1 MCLEIYLF
9 LKVTLKNFFGKSGR
23 NKLGFWEKRPPKIF
37 LKKSRGV
44 LFSKKK
50 VSKPKGGEKQKMK
63 TVKIKNE
70 LPSKIEPTNFASIIN
85 DMPRV
90 KTQSPQMTAP
100 QAESFGKS
108 KDIID
113 NYNAQKKLQET
124 YIKLKQNLEACR
136 EAKPTSFITVADQ
149 KSIDYFEGIGNQ
161 LSNTLLSLQQEK
173 EITLQNFQNKIETAK
188 RMLEELEQKMKV
200 KEKKID
206 DKILIQNN
214 RIQAN
219 QLNLERAKERTKQV
233 KKTKEEIK
241 LEKQLQQLLIDFKR
255 TNPEKDLEYYFPNYK
270 ILLGSTLLAPP
281 QMDPPLPSVET
292 NKNLV
297 VEPEPEEEEEEKEEE
312 EDFTELTPWKRF
324 QKANSYMSLYNQ
336 YHKAKEMGIEPEIEE
351 PEKPISKRQPRKKT
365 TETVSRE
372 SLAKILPSYA

>member
-1 MCLEIYLF
+1 
-9 LKVTLKNFFGKSGR
+9 
-23 NKLGFWEKRPPKIF
+23 
-37 LKKSRGV
+37 
-44 LFSKKK
+44 
-50 VSKPKGGEKQKMK
+50 MK
-63 TVKIKNE
+63 TVKIKNTV
-70 LPSKIEPTNFASIIN
+70 PSKIEPTNFASIIN

-90 KTQSPQMTAP
+90 KTQSPQMTA
-100 QAESFGKS
+100 QQSENFTKS
-108 KDIID
+108 KDIIE

-219 QLNLERAKERTKQV
+219 QVNLERAKERTKQV
-233 KKTKEEIK
+233 KKTKEEIR
-241 LEKQLQQLLIDFKR
+241 LEKQLQQLLVDFKK
-255 TNPEKDLEYYFPNYK
+255 TNPDKDLDYYFPNYK
-270 ILLGSTLLAPP
+270 TLLGPAPLPPP

-292 NKNLV
+292 NKNTTDD
-297 VEPEPEEEEEEKEEE
+297 EDEEEEEEETEEQRIAKIQKRSDFSPWIKLVLCNTKKLSTYE
-312 EDFTELTPWKRF
+312 LYHHAIANGITPEIPEPPNPNKPVEDEVTLWNKMTPWQRF
-324 QKANSYMSLYNQ
+324 VKQNPRKTQYALYQ
-336 YHKAKEMGIEPEIEE
+336 EALQMGIDPDIPEP
-351 PEKPISKRQPRKKT
+351 PNPNPPKPATHANK
-365 TETVSRE
+365 TVSRE
-372 SLAKILPSYA
+372 SLAKIIPGFN